1 MQQNKY
7 LDKLRIPIEEY
18 GVNFTDQNDKRKEKW
33 KKQRKKYGFDERETW
48 SLDQTFVEWIY
59 SHLMMYLEIGG
70 KIINLE
76 YHKFEFKDREY
87 TQREAIE
94 YICKACENFLLDKS
108 FDYEKERQ
116 ITEDMKDAIRLFA
129 EIFPAMWW

>member
-1 MQQNKY
+1 MIRNKY
-7 LDKLRIPIEEY
+7 LEDIGLQPEQITSNTC
-18 GVNFTDQNDKRKEKW
+18 GDNDDRKSRW
-33 KKQRKKYGFDERETW
+33 DKQRELYGFDERETW

-76 YHKFEFKDREY
+76 YHKFEFKGREY

-116 ITEDMKDAIRLFA
+116 IIEDMKGAIRLFA

>member
-1 MQQNKY
+1 MIHNKY
-7 LDKLRIPIEEY
+7 LEDIGLHTEQLTANTC
-18 GVNFTDQNDKRKEKW
+18 GDNDDRKSRW
-33 KKQRKKYGFDERETW
+33 DKQRELYGFDERETW

-76 YHKFEFKDREY
+76 YHKFEFKGREY

-116 ITEDMKDAIRLFA
+116 IIEDMKGAIRLFA